1 MKKIVLFGAGQAGA
15 AVSRLLGA
23 DWEAVCFAD
32 NDREKWG
39 AFLEDLP
46 VLSPAESL
54 LREPDCFC
62 LCALNAGRR
71 EQMARQLRELGFAGP
86 VYSPESLRMF
96 DARVGAMRLLAR
108 QIRQLRIPGDAAELG
123 VYRGDFAA
131 LINAALPDR
140 TLHLFDTFEGF
151 PGEDVKI
158 EAEAGYSKARAAD
171 FSGTSVEMV
180 EKRLL
185 HREKARFYKGRF
197 PASFAPCMELRFAFV
212 SIDADLY
219 APTAAALPLFWE
231 RLSPGGVLMIHD
243 ADSQQFAGV
252 GKAVSDFCRE
262 QGIFPMPVCD
272 LHGSLVLRRG

>member
-1 MKKIVLFGAGQAGA
+1 MKKIVLFGAGQ

-71 EQMARQLRELGFAGP
+71 EQMARQLRE
-86 VYSPESLRMF
+86 
-96 DARVGAMRLLAR
+96 
-108 QIRQLRIPGDAAELG
+108 
-123 VYRGDFAA
+123 
-131 LINAALPDR
+131 
-140 TLHLFDTFEGF
+140 
-151 PGEDVKI
+151 
-158 EAEAGYSKARAAD
+158 
-171 FSGTSVEMV
+171 
-180 EKRLL
+180 
-185 HREKARFYKGRF
+185 
-197 PASFAPCMELRFAFV
+197 
-212 SIDADLY
+212 
-219 APTAAALPLFWE
+219 
-231 RLSPGGVLMIHD
+231 
-243 ADSQQFAGV
+243 
-252 GKAVSDFCRE
+252 